1 MKIKG
6 IAVRIT
12 ALILFFAMTAAVIL
26 YQAGAYDISFIK
38 RPHKDGDVST
48 DGITETTDPANTFVD
63 ISQTLPPIDDDE
75 VQQMLDSIKNINELD
90 GYSVTYDMFSSD
102 TVLVRLNSTL
112 TEDGTFSLRNMT
124 KEKTVVYS
132 LENGRLGT
140 KKQTLTLPRA
150 RLSLYFGFVLVDN
163 GKTLD
168 IYTAEGG
175 EVIKSFD
182 GVLLYALAGGHPA
195 VKLGEEYFALTSE
208 GLMSVAEDEVSYLML
223 SFDHPRYYGVNST
236 GLYPFAAEIEQLV
249 FVGNV
254 PTEPPPTTEPD
265 STEPDSTEPDS
276 TEPDS
281 TESDTT
287 ESDTTESDTTES
299 DTTESDTTES
309 DSTEP
314 DSTDADSTELDS
326 TEPDSTEPDS
336 TEPDSTEADSTE
348 PDSSENM
355 DVSVVL
361 ENAGESGEVPVISSE
376 SDTTEPTDSTES
388 TESTGSTDSTEPDST
403 EPDSTEPETTDRV
416 IENGTVEVDGK
427 YYKVTYV
434 TRYGYKNADG
444 DVVIQ
449 PRFVTAGMFNSEGYA
464 AVTDGENNLFY
475 INTKGE
481 EKATLRNNT
490 TINAPQFNN
499 NRYRQMLEFGLN
511 PTSDDLGMYYYDNG
525 YVMVRYSLR
534 STWTYSRLY
543 LTENRLLSAG
553 GKLISVPGGYRL
565 ENYSDGVMLVSKNGL
580 YGYMSPELSW
590 ICPAMFDDAHPFYQ
604 GLAVV
609 GSGGRYGMIDTDG
622 NTVLPLDFDYI
633 SDASSGIIAAH
644 SEKRGWE
651 LFAIASLN
659 ENNEEIPDVS
669 ASVTEE

>member
-1 MKIKG
+1 
-6 IAVRIT
+6 
-12 ALILFFAMTAAVIL
+12 
-26 YQAGAYDISFIK
+26 
-38 RPHKDGDVST
+38 
-48 DGITETTDPANTFVD
+48 
-63 ISQTLPPIDDDE
+63 
-75 VQQMLDSIKNINELD
+75 
-90 GYSVTYDMFSSD
+90 
-102 TVLVRLNSTL
+102 
-112 TEDGTFSLRNMT
+112 
-124 KEKTVVYS
+124 
-132 LENGRLGT
+132 
-140 KKQTLTLPRA
+140 
-150 RLSLYFGFVLVDN
+150 
-163 GKTLD
+163 
-168 IYTAEGG
+168 
-175 EVIKSFD
+175 
-182 GVLLYALAGGHPA
+182 
-195 VKLGEEYFALTSE
+195 
-208 GLMSVAEDEVSYLML
+208 
-223 SFDHPRYYGVNST
+223 
-236 GLYPFAAEIEQLV
+236 
-249 FVGNV
+249 
-254 PTEPPPTTEPD
+254 
-265 STEPDSTEPDS
+265 
-276 TEPDS
+276 
-281 TESDTT
+281 
-287 ESDTTESDTTES
+287 
-299 DTTESDTTES
+299 
-309 DSTEP
+309 
-314 DSTDADSTELDS
+314 
-326 TEPDSTEPDS
+326 
-336 TEPDSTEADSTE
+336 
-348 PDSSENM
+348 M

-361 ENAGESGEVPVISSE
+361 ENAGESGEAPVLSSE
-376 SDTTEPTDSTES
+376 SDTTEPTDSTEATES
-388 TESTGSTDSTEPDST
+388 TESTESSDSTESTESTDSTES
-403 EPDSTEPETTDRV
+403 DSTEPETTDRV

-609 GSGGRYGMIDTDG
+609 GSGG
-622 NTVLPLDFDYI
+622 
-633 SDASSGIIAAH
+633 
-644 SEKRGWE
+644 
-651 LFAIASLN
+651 
-659 ENNEEIPDVS
+659 
-669 ASVTEE
+669 